1 MKYSPKFL
9 ILLVTA
15 LLGVYLLQGCS
26 GSAASLEGTLVPR
39 EEWKALT
46 PKPFTPHVPERI
58 TVHHE
63 GTKFDSSKGTPGEF
77 LLRVQRWGMG
87 PDRNWSDI
95 PYHYIIDYSGV
106 IYEGR
111 NVYTVGETNTEYD
124 PTGHLLIS
132 LIGNFEVE
140 PVHDAQVRTLVKMLA
155 ESCQKYNIPPD
166 SIRTHR
172 DYANTGCPG
181 KNLYELFTNG
191 YIKTE
196 VTKLLSQQQ

>member
-1 MKYSPKFL
+1 MKNSRKKLL
-9 ILLVTA
+9 ILLPLFVSI
-15 LLGVYLLQGCS
+15 YIIQGCS
-26 GSAASLEGTLVPR
+26 GSSASLEGTFIPR

-87 PDRNWSDI
+87 PERNWSDI
-95 PYHYIIDYSGV
+95 PYHFIIDYSGV
-106 IYEGR
+106 IFEGR

-155 ESCQKYNIPPD
+155 QSCEKYNIPVD

-172 DYANTGCPG
+172 DYAKTSCPG
-181 KNLYELFTNG
+181 KNLYALFENG
-191 YIKTE
+191 YIKGE
-196 VTKLLSQQQ
+196 VTKLLSQKQ